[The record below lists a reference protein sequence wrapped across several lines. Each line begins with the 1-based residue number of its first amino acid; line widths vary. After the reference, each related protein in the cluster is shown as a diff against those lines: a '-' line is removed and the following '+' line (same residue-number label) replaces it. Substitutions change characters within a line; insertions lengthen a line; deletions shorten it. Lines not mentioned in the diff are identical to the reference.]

1 MEELIK
7 RYFSVKVVEKEA
19 EVSLDYEEK
28 NALRYTTGYVIRSLK
43 RKLQQSANPMKKELI
58 LSLTTITEDDAE
70 SDGVC
75 RLDVD
80 WIDSLDRGGL
90 THVNN
95 MAYMLFT
102 AMELALH
109 QYLSTRRASE
119 VSCLDEAT
127 RIINDD
133 DVLFNWS
140 ILSVNLEETVAEE
153 LFEMIVAHWI
163 TLRGFSFAGALLEK
177 YKQLNKKNVQKSK
190 GVQAAAKY

>member
-1 MEELIK
+1 
-7 RYFSVKVVEKEA
+7 
-19 EVSLDYEEK
+19 
-28 NALRYTTGYVIRSLK
+28 
-43 RKLQQSANPMKKELI
+43 MKKELVQ
-58 LSLTTITEDDAE
+58 SLTTITENDAE
-70 SDGVC
+70 SDSVC

-80 WIDSLDRGGL
+80 WIDSLNRGGL

-102 AMELALH
+102 AMELALR

-127 RIINDD
+127 IRIINDD
-133 DVLFNWS
+133 DVLLNWS

-153 LFEMIVAHWI
+153 LFKMIVAHWI

-190 GVQAAAKY
+190 GVRKQLQSIN